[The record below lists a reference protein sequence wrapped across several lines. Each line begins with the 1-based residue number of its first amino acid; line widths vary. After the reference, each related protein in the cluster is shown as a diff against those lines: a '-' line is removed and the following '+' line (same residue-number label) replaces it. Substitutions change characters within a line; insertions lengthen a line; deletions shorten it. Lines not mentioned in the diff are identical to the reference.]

1 MQVNGPFAKRFEK
14 DPNSLFDCMI
24 KRTHTTIF
32 PVRRDHIVEIA
43 RELKRG
49 LQPLFGFVDA
59 KVVECP
65 NLTRKPFN
73 LPRSGISGENTIA
86 CVGSHD
92 YILPSISCRKQYDLM
107 DVANACKVRAGEILG
122 GGTGPYPTTGHP
134 CEMVAELCYCNGSI
148 SCNRTLH
155 AYSDKSGSAPNLI
168 KATDTKFHSSAQLFV
183 SEGNEGWVIEVIAK
197 RRLCEGSIGKFLHQ
211 ALQSRYGRGDEPMA
225 LGGVFLL
232 EGSGAKYHV
241 LSELPNEPYHTF
253 PDLKSYLKCFEMKA
267 PIIGMGTVLSHDPN
281 DLGLHMHSFH
291 IYNVER
297 NVAGHLETDTD
308 PEAASY
314 RIFLHPASH
323 ICRMDKPVY

>member
-1 MQVNGPFAKRFEK
+1 
-14 DPNSLFDCMI
+14 MI
-24 KRTHTTIF
+24 KKTRTTIF

-49 LQPLFGFVDA
+49 LEPFFGFVDA

-73 LPRSGISGENTIA
+73 LPRSGISGENSIA

-92 YILPSISCRKQYDLM
+92 YILPSISCQK
-107 DVANACKVRAGEILG
+107 
-122 GGTGPYPTTGHP
+122 
-134 CEMVAELCYCNGSI
+134 
-148 SCNRTLH
+148 
-155 AYSDKSGSAPNLI
+155 GSATNLI

-183 SEGNEGWVIEVIAK
+183 TEGNEGWVIEVIAK
-197 RRLCEGSIGKFLHQ
+197 RRLCDGSIGKFLHE
-211 ALQSRYGRGDEPMA
+211 ALQSRYGRGEEPMA

-232 EGSGAKYHV
+232 ENSGAKYHV
-241 LSELPNEPYHTF
+241 FSELPHEPYHTF
-253 PDLKSYLKCFEMKA
+253 PELKSYLKYFEMKA

-308 PEAASY
+308 PEVASY
-314 RIFLHPASH
+314 RIFLHPVSH
-323 ICRMDKPVY
+323 ICRIDKPVY

>member
-1 MQVNGPFAKRFEK
+1 
-14 DPNSLFDCMI
+14 
-24 KRTHTTIF
+24 
-32 PVRRDHIVEIA
+32 
-43 RELKRG
+43 
-49 LQPLFGFVDA
+49 
-59 KVVECP
+59 
-65 NLTRKPFN
+65 
-73 LPRSGISGENTIA
+73 
-86 CVGSHD
+86 
-92 YILPSISCRKQYDLM
+92 M

-134 CEMVAELCYCNGSI
+134 CE
-148 SCNRTLH
+148 
-155 AYSDKSGSAPNLI
+155 
-168 KATDTKFHSSAQLFV
+168 
-183 SEGNEGWVIEVIAK
+183 VIEVIAK

-267 PIIGMGTVLSHDPN
+267 PIIGMGTVLSHDPVRLPFIFIFLPSGRVPLKEGSLKQN